1 MTLEEAIPLLRSGKK
16 IYRNLEQGYLKGDEH
31 RPMGSF
37 YLTLWD
43 VLADDWKVE

>member
-1 MTLEEAIPLLRSGKK
+1 MTLEEAISHLRKGKK
-16 IYRNLEQGYLKGDEH
+16 IYRDLEKGYLMGTAEK
-31 RPMGSF
+31 PFGSF